1 MFRPHSEEK
10 SAKAA
15 SDVHNYLH
23 SPSPGLIL
31 QPSSP
36 VTPHWTV
43 STGRQ
48 PQNSSAAVQKEEEE
62 EEGESF

>member
-1 MFRPHSEEK
+1 MFRLHSEEK
-10 SAKAA
+10 SSKAA
-15 SDVHNYLH
+15 SDVQNYLH

-31 QPSSP
+31 QPSGP

-48 PQNSSAAVQKEEEE
+48 PQNSSAALQKEEE
-62 EEGESF
+62 GGGAESF